1 MGALKSLAS
10 SEPRWPEAPEG
21 LVIVAHQDLAVVK
34 GVVVQLR
41 SFFKATWIVVY
52 DCGFLVWG
60 RSKVQER
67 EGFEGS
73 DAEFDGRLQSRLVY
87 FLCLQMRLENGWLV
101 KD

>member
-1 MGALKSLAS
+1 MGALKSNAS
-10 SEPRWPEAPEG
+10 SEPKWPEAPEG

-34 GVVVQLR
+34 GEVVQLR

-60 RSKVQER
+60 RSKVQEK

-73 DAEFDGRLQSRLVY
+73 DAEFDGRLQSGLVSL
-87 FLCLQMRLENGWLV
+87 FCVSANAIRKWLV
-101 KD
+101 G